1 MTQIV
6 CLDRAPA
13 DMGDMDWSGVRQ
25 HGELTLHHTTEPAQ
39 IIERAK
45 DADIVITNKV
55 AFDRRTIE
63 QLPKLKMIS
72 ILATG
77 YNHIDLDAAV
87 EHGITVCNLPGY
99 STAATAQVSIALL
112 LELTHGV
119 GNHSNA
125 IHTGEWSRQPTF
137 AYWRQPLV
145 ELDGKTMV
153 IFGYGAIGSRVGAIA
168 EALGMHVIA
177 AAVPGRPASS
187 DRMPMDEALSKADVV
202 SLHCPLTPKTQH
214 MIDAHAL
221 SKMKQG
227 AFLIN
232 VGRGPLIDDDAVRAA
247 LDSGHLGGFAAD
259 VLSQEPPPPNHPL
272 IGAPRTILTP
282 HYGWAAS
289 AARQRAVRWTAES
302 IGAFLNGSPVRV
314 VAQPN
319 AGSEA

>member
-13 DMGDMDWSGVRQ
+13 DMGDIDWSEVRE
-25 HGELTLHHTTEPAQ
+25 HGELTLYHSTETAQ

-45 DADIVITNKV
+45 DAEIVITNKV
-55 AFDRRTIE
+55 GFDRKTIE

-87 EHGITVCNLPGY
+87 EHGITVTNLPGY

-145 ELDGKTMV
+145 ELDGKTMA

-168 EALGMHVIA
+168 EALGMKVIA
-177 AAVPGRPASS
+177 AAVPGRPPSK
-187 DRMPMDEALSKADVV
+187 DRLPMQEALAQADVV
-202 SLHCPLTPKTQH
+202 SLHCPLTPQTQY
-214 MIDAHAL
+214 MIDASAIGQ
-221 SKMKQG
+221 MKQG

-232 VGRGPLIDDDAVRAA
+232 VGRGPLIDDNAVRAA
-247 LDSGHLGGFAAD
+247 LDAGHLGGFAAD
-259 VLSQEPPPPNHPL
+259 VLSEEPPPLHHPL
-272 IGAPRTILTP
+272 LGAPRTILTP

-302 IGAFLNGSPVRV
+302 IGAFLQGAPVRV

-319 AGSEA
+319 AASNA

>member
-13 DMGDMDWSGVRQ
+13 DMGDIQWDSVRA
-25 HGELTLHHTTEPAQ
+25 HGELTLFEGTEDAQ
-39 IIERAK
+39 IVERSK
-45 DADIVITNKV
+45 GADIVITNKV
-55 AFDRRTIE
+55 GFTKETFE
-63 QLPKLKMIS
+63 QLPNLKLLCV
-72 ILATG
+72 LATG

-87 EHGITVCNLPGY
+87 AHDVTVCNLPGY
-99 STAATAQVSIALL
+99 SSAATAQASIALL

-125 IHTGEWSRQPTF
+125 VHTGEWSRQPTF

-168 EALGMHVIA
+168 EALGMTVIP
-177 AAVPGRPASS
+177 AAVPGRPPSD
-187 DRMPMDEALSKADVV
+187 DRMPMDEALAKADVV
-202 SLHCPLTPKTQH
+202 SLHSPLTDLTEN
-214 MIDAHAL
+214 MIDARAL
-221 SKMKQG
+221 KLMNQG
-227 AFLIN
+227 AFLVN
-232 VGRGPLIDDDAVRAA
+232 AGRGQLIDENAVRAA

-259 VLSQEPPPPNHPL
+259 VLSQEPPPANHPL

-282 HYGWAAS
+282 HFGWAAS
-289 AARQRAVRWTAES
+289 AARQRAADWTGES
-302 IGAFLNGSPVRV
+302 IGAYLKGSPVRV

-319 AGSEA
+319 TQSNE

>member
-13 DMGDMDWSGVRQ
+13 DMGDVEWNAVRA
-25 HGELTLHHTTEPAQ
+25 HGELTLYDNTTPDQIVARAQ
-39 IIERAK
+39 N
-45 DADIVITNKV
+45 ADIVITNKV
-55 AFDRRTIE
+55 GFDKETLAA
-63 QLPKLKMIS
+63 LPKLKLICV
-72 ILATG
+72 LATG

-87 EHGITVCNLPGY
+87 AQNITVCNLPGY

-125 IHTGEWSRQPTF
+125 IHTGEWSRQPNF

-168 EALGMHVIA
+168 QALGMKVIP
-177 AAVPGRPASS
+177 AAVPGRPASNE
-187 DRMPMDEALSKADVV
+187 RMPMEQALELADVV
-202 SLHCPLTPKTQH
+202 SLHCPLTPETEH
-214 MIDAHAL
+214 MIDANAL
-221 SKMKQG
+221 QRMKKG

-232 VGRGPLIDDDAVRAA
+232 VGRGPLIDEHAVRAA
-247 LDSGHLGGFAAD
+247 LESGHLGGFAAD
-259 VLSQEPPPPNHPL
+259 VLSQEPPPANHPL

-282 HYGWAAS
+282 HFGWAAH
-289 AARQRAVRWTAES
+289 AARQRAVQWTGES
-302 IGAFLNGSPVRV
+302 IGAFLNGEPVRV
-314 VAQPN
+314 VAQP
-319 AGSEA
+319 ASKSST